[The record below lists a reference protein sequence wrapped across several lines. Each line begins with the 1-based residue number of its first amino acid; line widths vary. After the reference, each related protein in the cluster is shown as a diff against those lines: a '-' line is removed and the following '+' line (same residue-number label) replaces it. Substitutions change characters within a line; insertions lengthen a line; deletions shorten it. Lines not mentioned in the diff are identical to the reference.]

1 MIENVNWSA
10 KDKTWYGSIGDGE
23 AIASK
28 LDELRRTMPKS
39 KFSLYRAFNPH
50 GTHCAMR

>member
-1 MIENVNWSA
+1 MIENFNWSA

-28 LDELRRTMPKS
+28 LDELRRTMPKKQIFTLQS
-39 KFSLYRAFNPH
+39 IQSARDTLR
-50 GTHCAMR
+50 